1 MSPDVNKMSPGVNKM
16 SPGVNKMSP
25 DVNKM
30 SPDVNKMSP
39 DVNKMSP
46 DVNKMSPDVNK
57 MSPDVNNMSP
67 DVNKMSPG
75 VNKMSPGV
83 NKMSPDVNKMS
94 PDVNKMSPD
103 VNKMSPDVNKMSPD
117 VNKMSP
123 DVNKIHLRMFFSSS
137 HSSMNISESFPYLD
151 YGYNDTCDPDGGP
164 ESPNGTT
171 ILHMLYYMLFCLSV
185 LGNTTFFCVLIRY
198 IKLESMTDACL
209 LNLALS
215 DLMSDLYWL
224 HPCPSCGNLF
234 VTFMSVDRYLAIVH
248 AVAAMRARTL
258 RSITIWIII
267 MAIPGLR
274 FAALEIDPDDNSS
287 VCQPFCPHESQH
299 LWKMLRNFS
308 ENTVGLFVGL
318 PVCVLVKHRKQTNL
332 TDICLLNLGLSDL
345 LFVASG
351 SHSTGFFSSIFF
363 MVVMTLDHY
372 MVIMHAIAPEVS
384 HRPDLCYSRILPIL
398 VNMRSAKKHRVV
410 KLILSIVIAFFL
422 FWAPYNL
429 SLFLEFL
436 MSKGLLPKECSVTAS
451 VRLSITVTESLAY
464 THCCL
469 NPIIYAFVGQ
479 RFMKRALPLL
489 RKRAWGSSAFQPRLL
504 IAHTESCVSNLFS
517 LHIKTKTHFIFERI
531 PPFLITLKIKSLIH
545 KQSFYFSPPAVRTPG
560 LPVNTWF
567 TCEHLMSPDVNNM
580 SPDA

>member
-1 MSPDVNKMSPGVNKM
+1 
-16 SPGVNKMSP
+16 
-25 DVNKM
+25 
-30 SPDVNKMSP
+30 
-39 DVNKMSP
+39 
-46 DVNKMSPDVNK
+46 
-57 MSPDVNNMSP
+57 
-67 DVNKMSPG
+67 
-75 VNKMSPGV
+75 
-83 NKMSPDVNKMS
+83 
-94 PDVNKMSPD
+94 
-103 VNKMSPDVNKMSPD
+103 
-117 VNKMSP
+117 
-123 DVNKIHLRMFFSSS
+123 
-137 HSSMNISESFPYLD
+137 MNISESFPYLD

-215 DLMSDLYWL
+215 DLMSDLILAASLPLLVNYQNL
-224 HPCPSCGNLF
+224 ATCKVLTGVYQVEYKTITSRFYSGNLF

-318 PVCVLVKHRKQTNL
+318 SVNIFCYHRKQTNL

-345 LFVASG
+345 LFVLSLPFYSHYSRVAQWTFGDFLCRLASG

-372 MVIMHAIAPEVS
+372 M
-384 HRPDLCYSRILPIL
+384 
-398 VNMRSAKKHRVV
+398 HRVV

-489 RKRAWGSSAFQPRLL
+489 RKRAWGSSASQPRLL
-504 IAHTESCVSNLFS
+504 IAHTGELCLGP
-517 LHIKTKTHFIFERI
+517 LM
-531 PPFLITLKIKSLIH
+531 
-545 KQSFYFSPPAVRTPG
+545 SPPTPG
-560 LPVNTWF
+560 LPVNTWFTCEHLVYLLPVNTWF
-567 TCEHLMSPDVNNM
+567 TCEHLMSPDVNKMSPDVNNM
-580 SPDA
+580 SPDVNNMSPDVNKMSPDVNNMSPAVNKMSPDVNNMSPDVNKMSPDVNKMSPDVNKMSPDVNKMSRCLLM